1 MCALFGRQR
10 DVSLFRGLN
19 RELLGDIITQQ
30 CAYYK
35 FVIDKTITNIYGE
48 AAGGKYF
55 NGPTLLNALI
65 KRGEQSNPTSEIGVG
80 FIWNVDFSFLLD
92 DLRDASVDP
101 EVGDIIMYQEAYY
114 EVDNVKINQFFI
126 GKDPDYP
133 YAPNPINPQLEE
145 FGYNVSAICSAHYVP
160 SDRVNIQKARF

>member
-48 AAGGKYF
+48 AAEGKYF
-55 NGPTLLNALI
+55 NGPFLLNALI

-80 FIWNVDFSFLLD
+80 FTWNIDFSFLLD
-92 DLRDASVDP
+92 D
-101 EVGDIIMYQEAYY
+101 G
-114 EVDNVKINQFFI
+114 
-126 GKDPDYP
+126 
-133 YAPNPINPQLEE
+133 
-145 FGYNVSAICSAHYVP
+145 FGGITIKPGLLGIFAF
-160 SDRVNIQKARF
+160 KT